1 MTSRGPRVLAS
12 SHDPNHQKLF
22 SGRTRDPAPFL
33 PGHRYTMDLQT
44 DRPTD
49 RRRLFSSHLH
59 TPRTPFSKDHHD
71 QHPRT
76 RSSSLRRDL

>member
-1 MTSRGPRVLAS
+1 
-12 SHDPNHQKLF
+12 
-22 SGRTRDPAPFL
+22 
-33 PGHRYTMDLQT
+33 MDLQT